1 MSDGETKSRKA
12 RPYWLPVIIAF
23 IMWLV
28 LTYFYSTPEVVDRTR
43 FTFDEWK
50 NIGYLVTSIMLV
62 WLFVWKITLN
72 TELAM
77 EAEDDKVK
85 PVSKAKDKKTVE
97 TEVEEELPKEEAP
110 RPRKK
115 RVVVKDPAADTAAA
129 ALDDEL
135 PEGLHRPGDEPE
147 EDLIDLPR
155 VIEWEKKDPGG
166 VYSDTLIRVDD
177 NLVLNLRTLLGKVC
191 HNCEELD
198 DCKRRVA
205 GKVDDEIFLFNFDC
219 RDGLK
224 KELHRARKKREK
236 AKAAAAKELV
246 AEKSAT
252 AKEDSE
258 GDEGE
263 ATAKKATP
271 AKKKATP
278 AKKKATPAKK
288 KATPA
293 KKKATPAKK
302 KAKVTKSTKKKST
315 SSSSSS
321 KKKKAE
327 ADK

>member
-28 LTYFYSTPEVVDRTR
+28 LTYFYFTPEAVDRTR

-72 TELAM
+72 TEVIT
-77 EAEDDKVK
+77 EAEEDE
-85 PVSKAKDKKTVE
+85 PKAKAK
-97 TEVEEELPKEEAP
+97 EEEEEEEKPPEEEPPK
-110 RPRKK
+110 PRKK
-115 RVVVKDPAADTAAA
+115 RVVVKAPAAAAAAA

-135 PEGLHRPGDEPE
+135 PEGLHPPKALPE
-147 EDLIDLPR
+147 EDLTDLPR

-166 VYSDTLIRVDD
+166 VYSDTLIRVDE
-177 NLVLNLRTLLGKVC
+177 NQVLNLRTLLGKVC

-198 DCKRRVA
+198 DCKRRLD
-205 GKVDDEIFLFNFDC
+205 GKVDEEIFLFNFDC
-219 RDGLK
+219 KDGLK
-224 KELHRARKKREK
+224 KELNKARKKREK
-236 AKAAAAKELV
+236 EEEKAAAAKDMVE
-246 AEKSAT
+246 EKAAA
-252 AKEDSE
+252 AKD
-258 GDEGE
+258 DEEEEE
-263 ATAKKATP
+263 APTKKAAP
-271 AKKKATP
+271 PKKKKAAP
-278 AKKKATPAKK
+278 SKKKKTTTSKK
-288 KATPA
+288 KV
-293 KKKATPAKK
+293 
-302 KAKVTKSTKKKST
+302 KVTKSTKKRSA

>member
-28 LTYFYSTPEVVDRTR
+28 LTYFYFTPEAVDRTR

-72 TELAM
+72 TEVIT
-77 EAEDDKVK
+77 EAEEDKPK
-85 PVSKAKDKKTVE
+85 AGSKAKAK
-97 TEVEEELPKEEAP
+97 EEEEEEEEPPEEEPPK
-110 RPRKK
+110 PRKK
-115 RVVVKDPAADTAAA
+115 RVVVKAPAAAAAAA

-135 PEGLHRPGDEPE
+135 PEGLHRPKDVPE
-147 EDLIDLPR
+147 EDLMDLPR

-166 VYSDTLIRVDD
+166 VYSDTLIRVDE
-177 NLVLNLRTLLGKVC
+177 NQVLNLRTLLGKVC

-198 DCKRRVA
+198 DCKRRLD
-205 GKVDDEIFLFNFDC
+205 GKVDEEIFLFNFDC
-219 RDGLK
+219 KDGLK
-224 KELHRARKKREK
+224 KELNKARKKREMEEE
-236 AKAAAAKELV
+236 KAAAAKDMVE
-246 AEKSAT
+246 EKAAA
-252 AKEDSE
+252 AKDD
-258 GDEGE
+258 DEEEEEE
-263 ATAKKATP
+263 APTKKAAP
-271 AKKKATP
+271 SKKKKAATP
-278 AKKKATPAKK
+278 KKKKTTTSKK
-288 KATPA
+288 KT
-293 KKKATPAKK
+293 
-302 KAKVTKSTKKKST
+302 KVTKSTKKKSA

>member
-28 LTYFYSTPEVVDRTR
+28 LTYFYSAPEVVEKTR

-72 TELAM
+72 TEVVT
-77 EAEDDKVK
+77 EAEDEKVK
-85 PVSKAKDKKTVE
+85 VTSKTKVKEPAE
-97 TEVEEELPKEEAP
+97 TEVEEEPPKEE
-110 RPRKK
+110 PRKPRRK
-115 RVVVKDPAADTAAA
+115 RVVVKDPAAAAASAGAA
-129 ALDDEL
+129 ALDAEL
-135 PEGLHRPGDEPE
+135 PEGLHRPGDGPE
-147 EDLIDLPR
+147 EDLMDLPR

-219 RDGLK
+219 KDGLK

-246 AEKSAT
+246 AEKAAT
-252 AKEDSE
+252 ARNDSE

-263 ATAKKATP
+263 ASAKKATP

-278 AKKKATPAKK
+278 AKKKATPV
-288 KATPA
+288 
-293 KKKATPAKK
+293 KK
-302 KAKVTKSTKKKST
+302 KAKVSKSTKKKST